1 MKRKLVDFCYI
12 LFGTMLGGIGV
23 ALFTVPAKLASGGVN
38 GIGTILQYLFGWDT
52 GMVMLAINIPLLLWG
67 MRVFGR
73 MYGLRS
79 VLGSILL
86 SLWVSFF
93 GKLFHYRGVLS
104 AGDRMDVLLA
114 AIFGGAFLGAGIGI
128 VMKSG
133 SNTGGTDIV
142 AQILHKYTPLSI
154 GICTFIPDS
163 LVILAGFAY
172 FGLEQALFAV
182 LSLYVCSLAENF
194 VVMDIGTRYA
204 KAAFIFSEKHEAIGK
219 RIVGEL
225 DHSGTLFSGVGVF
238 SGKKRTMLMAVVP
251 NQQIRRLEV
260 IVHEVDPGA
269 FMTVV
274 EAYQVLG
281 EGFVPIQRIVDTQNL
296 E

>member
-23 ALFTVPAKLASGGVN
+23 ALFTAPAKLASGGVN
-38 GIGTILQYLFGWDT
+38 GIGTILLHLFGWDT

-73 MYGLRS
+73 MYGVRS
-79 VLGSILL
+79 VLGSVLL

-93 GKLFHYRGVLS
+93 GKLSGYRSVLS
-104 AGDRMDVLLA
+104 VGDRMDVLLA
-114 AIFGGAFLGAGIGI
+114 AVFGGALLGAGIGI

-142 AQILHKYTPLSI
+142 AQIMNKYTPLPI
-154 GICTFIPDS
+154 GICAFIPDC
-163 LVILAGFAY
+163 LVILAGFAI

-182 LSLYVCSLAENF
+182 LSLYVCSTVENF
-194 VVMDIGTRYA
+194 VVMDIGTRYG
-204 KAAFIFSEKHEAIGK
+204 KTAFIFSNQYEEIGR
-219 RIVGEL
+219 RIVNEL
-225 DHSGTLFSGVGVF
+225 HHGGTLFTGVGIF
-238 SGKKRTMLMAVVP
+238 TGKSRTMLMAVVP
-251 NQQIRRLEV
+251 NQQIRKLEI
-260 IVHEVDPGA
+260 IVHEADPKA
-269 FMTVV
+269 FMMVV

-281 EGFVPIQRIVDTQNL
+281 EGFVPIQRIVDAQSLN
-296 E
+296 